1 MQPTAMASTATISMA
16 SSPPPV
22 FTFSPRTVTPKQA
35 LMIAS
40 PRVSGGWTA
49 TSEPACRAFCSRNS
63 APTPAIAVPYSSQEL
78 KNAATLVSRAA
89 TALFSSVAVS
99 A

>member
-1 MQPTAMASTATISMA
+1 
-16 SSPPPV
+16 
-22 FTFSPRTVTPKQA
+22 
-35 LMIAS
+35 
-40 PRVSGGWTA
+40 VSGGWTA

-63 APTPAIAVPYSSQEL
+63 APTPATAVAYSCQEL
-78 KNAATLVSRAA
+78 KNGTIPRSRAA